1 MKPSSDAT
9 TIRRRRGR
17 SFAGAIALLLTT
29 SLSSLPADASTKPTS
44 PIMFADSSAS
54 VTVPSSPVGKQL
66 SWLLG
71 IGAILP
77 LSGKEEVDHF
87 DASFIAVEPVAKLNA
102 AFASLGSNG
111 SRVALVSL
119 SDVTSTAL
127 EAKVTIGAISYNVQL
142 AVDSKGLITELYFS
156 LAAPIPIPKV
166 TSWTQVDRD
175 LAAMAPDSSFLA
187 AQLTS
192 NGTCTQVHAVNA
204 NTPRPLGSMFK
215 LFVLG
220 ALANAVK
227 SHDVSWNQKLTL
239 TSSIKVGGSGVLQND
254 PVGTT
259 LTVEQAAIKMI
270 SVSDNTAA
278 DMLLALVG
286 RSSVEAQVR
295 NWSAHASLDQPF
307 LSVAE
312 FFVLK
317 WHDFPTLANQYL
329 SLSPAKRL
337 SYLTSTVDKIPDSS
351 ITSTSVPHDID
362 SIEWFAAPDDICH
375 AFAGLTSLA
384 REPGLS
390 QVNTIL
396 STNNGGI
403 ELKPATWPRIWF
415 KGGSEPGVLTLSYLA
430 RDSSGKTY
438 VVVMM
443 LANPKT
449 SIASSS
455 TLLGLGVVTGA
466 LNLLRASTK

>member
-1 MKPSSDAT
+1 VVAEGSGSVEV
-9 TIRRRRGR
+9 
-17 SFAGAIALLLTT
+17 
-29 SLSSLPADASTKPTS
+29 PT
-44 PIMFADSSAS
+44 
-54 VTVPSSPVGKQL
+54 SPVGKQL

-71 IGAILP
+71 ISALLP
-77 LSGKEEVDHF
+77 LSSKQEADHF
-87 DASFIAVEPVAKLNA
+87 DAKFIAVEPVAQLNA
-102 AFASLGSNG
+102 AFASLGSTG
-111 SRVALVSL
+111 SQVSLLSL

-127 EAKVTIGAISYNVQL
+127 KADMKIGAISYNVQL
-142 AVDSKGLITELYFS
+142 EVDGKGLITGLYFS

-166 TSWTQVDRD
+166 TSWAQVDRD
-175 LAAMAPDSSFLA
+175 LAAMAPQVSFLA

-192 NGTCTQVHAVNA
+192 NGTCAQIHGVNV

-227 SHDVSWNQKLTL
+227 SHDVSWNQKITV
-239 TSSIKVGGSGVLQND
+239 TASIKVGGSGVLQND
-254 PVGTT
+254 PVGTR

-286 RSSVEAQVR
+286 RSAVEAQIR
-295 NWSAHASLDQPF
+295 SWSAHASLDQPF

-312 FFVLK
+312 LFVLK
-317 WHDFPTLANQYL
+317 WHDFPLLANQYL
-329 SLSPAKRL
+329 SLSPARRL
-337 SYLTSTVDKIPDSS
+337 AYLTSTVDKIPDSS
-351 ITSTSVPHDID
+351 IASSGAPHDID

-384 REPGLS
+384 GDPGLGAL
-390 QVNTIL
+390 NTIL

-443 LANPKT
+443 LANPKK
-449 SIASSS
+449 SIAATS

-466 LNLLRASTK
+466 LNLLRSGTN